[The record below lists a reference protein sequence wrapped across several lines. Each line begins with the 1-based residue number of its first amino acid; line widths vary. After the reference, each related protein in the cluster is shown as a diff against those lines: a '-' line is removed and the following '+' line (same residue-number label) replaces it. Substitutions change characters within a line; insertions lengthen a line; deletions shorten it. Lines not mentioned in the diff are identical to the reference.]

1 MTDTPVRPAD
11 PADDDGTGEV
21 AIRENGQVTAFAA
34 SNLDGQISIC
44 LDNEDPE
51 IGVPPHADVRF
62 EDPTADD
69 EVLADGGVADH
80 VAVTSRGV
88 GLSEDLAILA
98 LGSAIFSLVGGGYL
112 LTTANSFSG
121 LVMISVG
128 LVLAGILARQR
139 EESVA

>member
-1 MTDTPVRPAD
+1 
-11 PADDDGTGEV
+11 
-21 AIRENGQVTAFAA
+21 VTAFAA

-44 LDNEDPE
+44 LDGEDPE

-88 GLSEDLAILA
+88 GLDEDLFVWAFLGAMAA
-98 LGSAIFSLVGGGYL
+98 LVAGGYL
-112 LTTANSFSG
+112 LSTAYVAGGIVS
-121 LVMISVG
+121 ICVG
-128 LVLAGILARQR
+128 ALLAVILGQQR

>member
-1 MTDTPVRPAD
+1 MTDAPVRLAD
-11 PADDDGTGEV
+11 SADDTGGEV

-80 VAVTSRGV
+80 VAVTSRGI
-88 GLSEDLAILA
+88 GLEEDLAVFA
-98 LGSAIFSLVGGGYL
+98 LVGTIFSLVGGGYL
-112 LTTANSFSG
+112 LSTANSFSG
-121 LVMISVG
+121 IVMVCVG
-128 LVLAGILARQR
+128 LILTAILARQQ
-139 EESVA
+139 EESLA